1 MAPSKSAK
9 QNGKTRVVLLAAGK
23 GTRMKSRMPKLLH
36 PLSGRPMI
44 FYSLEAAEGLGGEKP
59 VLIVG
64 HGADEIRQAVEG
76 RAEFV
81 KQAKQLGTGDAVK
94 QAKSLLAG
102 FDGLIIVANADLP
115 LLTAGTLQK
124 LEAAQKKNNGPFTML
139 TLKQKGARGF
149 GRVVRKAGQVAAII
163 EEAEASPK
171 QLKIEE
177 LNVGAYCFR
186 ADWLWLALEKL
197 KPSQNKKEF
206 YLTDLLEI
214 AVKSKKKVASVVLE
228 DKDEAIGINTRE
240 HLAEAEAALRR
251 RINSKLMLS
260 GVTMLDPLTT
270 YIESTVAVG
279 QDTVIWPNTMLLGDT
294 HIGADCVL
302 GPNTTVSNSRVG
314 DSCHIQASIVE
325 HAVME
330 DHVDIGPFAHLRRG
344 THLGKHVHMGN
355 FGEVK
360 NARLGPGTKMGHFS
374 YIGDAKIGAN
384 VNIGAGT
391 ITANYDGDKKN
402 ETIIEEGVF
411 IGSDTMLVA
420 PLKIGKGA
428 RTGAG
433 SVVTK
438 DVPPHTVVV
447 GVPARAIRKLEDSD

>member
-1 MAPSKSAK
+1 MAPSKPTK
-9 QNGKTRVVLLAAGK
+9 QSHETRVVLLAAGK
-23 GTRMKSRMPKLLH
+23 GTRMKSRLPKLLH
-36 PLSGRPMI
+36 LLGGRPMV
-44 FYSLEAAEGLGGEKP
+44 FYSLEAAEGLGREKP
-59 VLIVG
+59 VLVIG
-64 HGADEIRQAVEG
+64 HGADEIRMAVG
-76 RAEFV
+76 NRAEFV
-81 KQAKQLGTGDAVK
+81 EQAVQLGTGHAVK
-94 QAKSLLAG
+94 QARSLLAG
-102 FDGLIIVANADLP
+102 AADLIVVANADLP
-115 LLTAGTLQK
+115 LLTADTMQK
-124 LEAAQKKNNGPFTML
+124 LEAAQKKNSGPFTML
-139 TLKQKGARGF
+139 TFKQQEARGF
-149 GRVVRKAGQVAAII
+149 GRVVRKAGQVTAII
-163 EEAEASPK
+163 EEAEATLK
-171 QLKIEE
+171 QLAIEE

-186 ADWLWLALEKL
+186 ADWLWPALEKL
-197 KPSQNKKEF
+197 KPSQNKKEY

-214 AVKSKKKVASVVLE
+214 AVKAKKKVATVVLE

-251 RINSKLMLS
+251 RINNKLMLS

-270 YIESTVAVG
+270 YIESTVTVG
-279 QDTVIWPNTMLLGDT
+279 QDSVIWPNTMLLGDT

-302 GPNTTVSNSRVG
+302 GPNTSVRNSRIG
-314 DSCHIQASIVE
+314 DSCHIQASVVE
-325 HAVME
+325 HAIME
-330 DHVDIGPFAHLRRG
+330 DHVDIGPFAHLRKG
-344 THLGKHVHMGN
+344 AHLGEYVHMGN

-360 NARLGPGTKMGHFS
+360 NSELGPGSKMGHFS

-402 ETIIEEGVF
+402 KTIIEEGAF

>member
-1 MAPSKSAK
+1 
-9 QNGKTRVVLLAAGK
+9 
-23 GTRMKSRMPKLLH
+23 
-36 PLSGRPMI
+36 MI
-44 FYSLEAAEGLGGEKP
+44 FYSVEAAERFGGEKP
-59 VLIVG
+59 VLVVG
-64 HGADEIRQAVEG
+64 HGADEIRQAVGG
-76 RAEFV
+76 RAQFV
-81 KQAKQLGTGDAVK
+81 EQDEQLGTGDAVK

-102 FDGLIIVANADLP
+102 AADLIIVANADLP
-115 LLTAGTLQK
+115 LLTTGTLQK
-124 LEAAQKKNNGPFTML
+124 LEAAQKKNRGPFTML
-139 TLKQKGARGF
+139 TFKQREARGF
-149 GRVVRKAGQVAAII
+149 GRVVRRAGQAAAII
-163 EEAEASPK
+163 EEVEATPK
-171 QLKIEE
+171 QLAIEE

-186 ADWLWLALEKL
+186 ADWLWPALEKL
-197 KPSQNKKEF
+197 RPSPNKKEY

-214 AVKSKKKVASVVLE
+214 AVKAKKKVATVVLE

-251 RINSKLMLS
+251 RINNKLMLS
-260 GVTMLDPLTT
+260 GVTMLDPMTT
-270 YIESTVAVG
+270 YIESTVTVG
-279 QDTVIWPNTMLLGDT
+279 QDSIIWPNTMLLGDT
-294 HIGADCVL
+294 HIGTDCVL
-302 GPNTTVSNSRVG
+302 GPNTSVRDSRIG
-314 DSCHIQASIVE
+314 ASCQIQAAVVE
-325 HAVME
+325 HAVVE
-330 DHVDIGPFAHLRRG
+330 DHVDIGPFAHLRKG
-344 THLGKHVHMGN
+344 THLGMHVHMGN

-360 NARLGPGTKMGHFS
+360 NSEIGAGSKMGHFS

-420 PLKIGKGA
+420 PLRIGKGA